1 MFRLAK
7 YDDIKKLSKLRVIQ
21 QKDSWKEYYRNNDE
35 ELYLITKKYLEEHL
49 NNDIFMFLEIE
60 DNIIIATCGLQIVRY
75 LPQCAENG
83 VEGYICN
90 VFTLENYRRKG
101 IQINLINECIK
112 FAKSKDISILRLTSD
127 VLEAIE
133 LYKKLGFE
141 HDKYMMQ
148 KEIK

>member
-1 MFRLAK
+1 MMK
-7 YDDIKKLSKLRVIQ
+7 NY
-21 QKDSWKEYYRNNDE
+21 
-35 ELYLITKKYLEEHL
+35 
-49 NNDIFMFLEIE
+49 
-60 DNIIIATCGLQIVRY
+60 NIIIATCGLQIVRY
-75 LPQCAENG
+75 LPQCEENG

-141 HDKYMMQ
+141 HDKLHDA
-148 KEIK
+148 KGN

>member
-7 YDDIKKLSKLRVIQ
+7 IDDIKELSKLRVIQ